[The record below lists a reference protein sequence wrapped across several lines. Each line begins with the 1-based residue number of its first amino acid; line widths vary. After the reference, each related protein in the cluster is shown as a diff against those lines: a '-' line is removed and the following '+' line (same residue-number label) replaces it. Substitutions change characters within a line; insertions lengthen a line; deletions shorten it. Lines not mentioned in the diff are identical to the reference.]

1 MELRVKEIME
11 KVKCIGERVNLLAEL
26 PQLIT
31 LKSMPP
37 QATFSK
43 TKPNRIKEPI
53 FAIESSIATN
63 TIGSSVRIN

>member
-1 MELRVKEIME
+1 MEIKKME
-11 KVKCIGERVNLLAEL
+11 NTGERVNLLTRL
-26 PQLIT
+26 PST
-31 LKSMPP
+31 LKLTLMPP
-37 QATFSK
+37 RATFSK